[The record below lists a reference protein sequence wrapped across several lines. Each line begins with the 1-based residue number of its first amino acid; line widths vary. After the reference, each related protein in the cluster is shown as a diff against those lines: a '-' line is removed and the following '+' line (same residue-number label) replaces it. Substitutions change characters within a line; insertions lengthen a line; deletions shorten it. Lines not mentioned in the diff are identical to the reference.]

1 MKRGLTVTFFFGLLI
16 GGLAALLVWYYQKS
30 TSAEDGALI
39 LLDRLAAAD
48 RRVRGLLA
56 EQSGRRQ
63 HETPQYLPLPI
74 QVVTAPT
81 DEVPSFLR
89 KTATAVPEDLTVVQG
104 IGPVFAERLV
114 QAGIDTLVKL
124 TAVSPANLAE
134 ILQIPE
140 SRAAAILSA
149 AQSPN
154 L

>member
-48 RRVRGLLA
+48 RRVRALLA
-56 EQSGRRQ
+56 EQSGRQ
-63 HETPQYLPLPI
+63 HEIPQYLPLPI

-89 KTATAVPEDLTVVQG
+89 KTETAVPEDLTIVQG
-104 IGPVFAERLV
+104 IGPVLADRLM
-114 QAGIDTLVKL
+114 QAGIDTLDKL

-134 ILQIPE
+134 IMQIPE
-140 SRAAAILSA
+140 SRAATILSA
-149 AQSPN
+149 AQTIHR
-154 L
+154 